1 MVSAST
7 NTAVLVLAAALKQSG
22 AGDKASLRDAIAA
35 TSINAATGNISFNKL
50 GEVRK
55 SVQVQI
61 VRDGS
66 WHHYAVI
73 SDPVLLA
80 PPEE

>member
-1 MVSAST
+1 MTAST
-7 NTAVLVLAAALKQSG
+7 HTAVSVLAASLNQTG
-22 AGDKASLRDAIAA
+22 AGDKSSLRNSIEA

-80 PPEE
+80 PPED